1 MADPSDFDDVSAD
14 FLSLPPTRRWM
25 GVALRRLTGALVG
38 LAGLMVGMAGFVV
51 EQAALGAVA
60 GVLALLAGLIAHSA
74 ETRTEISVAG
84 AEAMRAELD
93 ATRAEAVTAREEL
106 SEVRRQHGN
115 AQQTLAD
122 LLASQPPAGSFDR
135 KLDSTAA
142 PTASAGNGHS
152 QTDTRLLADPE
163 TNLFSEAYFR
173 VALDARIASA
183 RRHLRPVAVALLEVA
198 EGSGGVGAQP
208 ADPIKVTGSIRQTL
222 RDADTACRM
231 SDGCFAVILED
242 TPENGAVWTVERI
255 RRNLTSRHGMHT
267 LWAGVACYPAHAFS
281 TDELL
286 DQASLALDAAREWKQ
301 DRIEVA
307 TAD

>member
-1 MADPSDFDDVSAD
+1 MADPSEFDDVSTD

-74 ETRTEISVAG
+74 ETRTEISSAG

-93 ATRAEAVTAREEL
+93 ATRAEAATAREEL
-106 SEVRRQHGN
+106 SEIRRQHGN

-122 LLASQPPAGSFDR
+122 LLANQPPAGSFDR

-142 PTASAGNGHS
+142 PAASGGNGHS

-198 EGSGGVGAQP
+198 EGSGGIGAQP

>member
-1 MADPSDFDDVSAD
+1 MD
-14 FLSLPPTRRWM
+14 
-25 GVALRRLTGALVG
+25 VALRRLTGALVG
-38 LAGLMVGMAGFVV
+38 LAGLIIGMAGFVF

-74 ETRTEISVAG
+74 ETRVEIG
-84 AEAMRAELD
+84 ATASETMKIELD
-93 ATRAEAVTAREEL
+93 AVRAEANVARDEL
-106 SEVRRQHGN
+106 AEIRRQHGN
-115 AQQTLAD
+115 AQQTLAEMM
-122 LLASQPPAGSFDR
+122 ANQPPAGSFDR
-135 KLDSTAA
+135 KFDSTAA
-142 PTASAGNGHS
+142 PSASAVAASNSHS

-183 RRHLRPVAVALLEVA
+183 RRHLRPVAVALMEVA
-198 EGSGGVGAQP
+198 EGSGGVGAQA

-231 SDGCFAVILED
+231 SDGCFALILED

-255 RRNLTSRHGMHT
+255 RRNLTSRHGLHT

-307 TAD
+307 TAE